1 MLSRFYTVGLSIAIL
16 FSCKTKVDPAEGMVA
31 WKNKGD
37 SLVNRSFDT
46 LRNTLLKAIG
56 ENGFAGAVTVCN
68 TGASGLMNV
77 YAGEGTS
84 IRRATEKF
92 RNPANRADSTERK
105 MIRYFRE
112 LMRDKKE
119 LTPITE
125 KDAEGKIHYFKPI
138 LVQAMCLN
146 CHGDKIT
153 QIKPDTWQTL
163 QEKYPGDLA
172 YDYKE
177 GELRGIWHLV
187 FSNRQT
193 Q

>member
-1 MLSRFYTVGLSIAIL
+1 MLNHYYVVGLAITIF
-16 FSCKTKVDPAEGMVA
+16 FSCKTKVNPAEDLVA

-68 TGASGLMNV
+68 TEAPGLMNV
-77 YAGEGTS
+77 YAGKGTS

-105 MIRYFRE
+105 ILQYYQG

-125 KDAEGKIHYFKPI
+125 KDA
-138 LVQAMCLN
+138 
-146 CHGDKIT
+146 
-153 QIKPDTWQTL
+153 
-163 QEKYPGDLA
+163 
-172 YDYKE
+172 
-177 GELRGIWHLV
+177 
-187 FSNRQT
+187 
-193 Q
+193 